1 LQIKQGDLQRK
12 TQKDMQDMQAKMAQ
26 IQVELKRIE
35 VTQETEGAKIMMKNM
50 HDSEK
55 TKASQETEGAR
66 AGLEM
71 MKHQQQL
78 AQQKEMAESN
88 RQQQAQKPKPKKGD

>member
-1 LQIKQGDLQRK
+1 
-12 TQKDMQDMQAKMAQ
+12 MQDMQAKMAQ

-35 VTQETEGAKIMMKNM
+35 ATQETEGAKIMMQNM

-55 TKASQETEGAR
+55 TKAAQEIEGSR

-88 RQQQAQKPKPKKGD
+88 RQKQAQKPTKKGD